1 MVLKA
6 FFKSTRILPVTRP
19 GSNPVNVLSNIYE
32 REVSVECEREV
43 SVECFLWNPVG
54 ICEECSFP
62 VGYLKF
68 GCATF
73 IH

>member
-6 FFKSTRILPVTRP
+6 FCKSTRILPVTRP

-32 REVSVECEREV
+32 REVSVEC
-43 SVECFLWNPVG
+43 FLQNPVG

-73 IH
+73 SLIFKTIW